1 MYLLGK
7 ESFAKRCVLNSFP
20 KKGPKTIWKK
30 KRIKWEALWKPSP
43 QWLSPSPTLWNLGVK
58 CERWHTLGNIYL
70 DPGPPQH
77 GNKPHAR
84 RNSWVMVLRR
94 HGLWEQSQPAP
105 ILEPVSSA
113 LCLGPTR
120 TRPLRKELLSS
131 LPHPFLWGRSVDHQ
145 CCFREIPLQ
154 GNYLRETDGSNS
166 LPPNMSERRREI
178 W

>member
-1 MYLLGK
+1 MGSSL
-7 ESFAKRCVLNSFP
+7 
-20 KKGPKTIWKK
+20 KTLPAVTVTVTQLMEPRSEMWTLTYFG
-30 KRIKWEALWKPSP
+30 EH
-43 QWLSPSPTLWNLGVK
+43 LSWPW
-58 CERWHTLGNIYL
+58 
-70 DPGPPQH
+70 PPQH

-120 TRPLRKELLSS
+120 TRPLGKELLSS
-131 LPHPFLWGRSVDHQ
+131 LPHPFLWGRSVDRQ

-154 GNYLRETDGSNS
+154 GNYLREIDGSNS